1 MPKSKV
7 SPITILV
14 LGKEYQVASPESEH
28 PQLIAAAR
36 FLDQRMKEIR
46 ESGKVLGLER
56 IAVMAALNISYE
68 LLNSSATD
76 NQEASD
82 VSGRIE
88 RLSQKIDS
96 ALQESDQL
104 ELTNDT

>member
-1 MPKSKV
+1 MPKTPAT
-7 SPITILV
+7 PITITV

-28 PQLIAAAR
+28 PQLMQAAR

-68 LLNSSATD
+68 LLNSTSTD
-76 NQEASD
+76 NQEASAVERRLD
-82 VSGRIE
+82 

-96 ALQESDQL
+96 ALQQSEQL
-104 ELTNDT
+104 ELTKDT